1 MHTRTLSFIGLR
13 LGAALLC
20 VAWSNEAFADEC
32 YVIGDTSRNNISKP
46 LGSAGN
52 PYNSLAAA
60 EADLGCEDIIVLY
73 SNVVLDGGI
82 NLRDGQT
89 LTGQPGPRGALP
101 IISNTTLFNGGNGV
115 QLAANNLLDGLHIT
129 NTRNSGVFGTDVGKL
144 DILNSLI
151 TGFAVSGELAL
162 FPPPLGLPYSRSG
175 IEIIPS
181 ADVKVQISGTELG
194 AANSSSIGILVLAG
208 HADVEIENVT
218 VRDQGV
224 TAATIPTPGISALSF
239 GSASVDL
246 QVLNTSVSNIGSGSC
261 NCDGMAMLAL
271 DGSAMAVLV
280 DGYSYINPDGDGGG
294 SATGMEAG
302 TFFGTGAQFEGVIT
316 NSVIRAPTSIGIQIL
331 DQQTG
336 KGNQL
341 NVQVRDNEV
350 YDALI
355 GISVNLGI
363 FASEG
368 TDVVTIENNV
378 IVNPK
383 IDGVRFTN
391 VRDAQQLVY
400 LLIQRNTVMNAPVGL
415 FFAQAL
421 GGSVRNLI
429 LDAGSGGLGGVGQNR
444 IVGSQSADI
453 WVETVDDRGFRRTP
467 AFTVDAA
474 NNWWGSSAGPAV
486 VVQSGSATVTV
497 TPYLTEDP
505 GL

>member
-1 MHTRTLSFIGLR
+1 
-13 LGAALLC
+13 
-20 VAWSNEAFADEC
+20 
-32 YVIGDTSRNNISKP
+32 
-46 LGSAGN
+46 
-52 PYNSLAAA
+52 
-60 EADLGCEDIIVLY
+60 
-73 SNVVLDGGI
+73 
-82 NLRDGQT
+82 
-89 LTGQPGPRGALP
+89 
-101 IISNTTLFNGGNGV
+101 
-115 QLAANNLLDGLHIT
+115 
-129 NTRNSGVFGTDVGKL
+129 
-144 DILNSLI
+144 
-151 TGFAVSGELAL
+151 
-162 FPPPLGLPYSRSG
+162 
-175 IEIIPS
+175 
-181 ADVKVQISGTELG
+181 
-194 AANSSSIGILVLAG
+194 
-208 HADVEIENVT
+208 
-218 VRDQGV
+218 
-224 TAATIPTPGISALSF
+224 
-239 GSASVDL
+239 
-246 QVLNTSVSNIGSGSC
+246 
-261 NCDGMAMLAL
+261 
-271 DGSAMAVLV
+271 
-280 DGYSYINPDGDGGG
+280 
-294 SATGMEAG
+294 
-302 TFFGTGAQFEGVIT
+302 
-316 NSVIRAPTSIGIQIL
+316 VIRAPTSIGIQIL